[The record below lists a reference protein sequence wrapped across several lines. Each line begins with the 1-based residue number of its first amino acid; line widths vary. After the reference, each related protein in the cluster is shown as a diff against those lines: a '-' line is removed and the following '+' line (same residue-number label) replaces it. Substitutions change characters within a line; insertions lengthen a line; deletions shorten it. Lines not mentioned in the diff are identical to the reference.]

1 MKFSIFD
8 LCCYFSYPELYNR
21 IKEVGEQRF
30 KEFKKNLL
38 NLAPGKTDL
47 QDISSY
53 DDQIEYFRQVFMD
66 INTDRS
72 GEINFDQLKTLL
84 EKLLNRKVSNDEVEH
99 VFKVIDKDCDGKI
112 IFEEFVLGLRYLS
125 WLVNPDDNNPSSF
138 NYSYLAIPAAIAVV
152 GLSLF
157 YFFKRSRK

>member
-1 MKFSIFD
+1 M
-8 LCCYFSYPELYNR
+8 YER
-21 IKEVGEQRF
+21 IKEIGEQRF

-53 DDQIEYFRQVFMD
+53 DDQIEYFRQVFME

-72 GEINFDQLKTLL
+72 GEINLEQLKILL
-84 EKLLNRKVSNDEVEH
+84 EKLLNRKVTNDEVEH
-99 VFKVIDKDCDGKI
+99 VFRVIDKDGDGKI

-125 WLVNPDDNNPSSF
+125 WLVNPDDTTPSSF
-138 NYSYLAIPAAIAVV
+138 KYSYLVIPAAIAVV
-152 GLSLF
+152 GLSLL
-157 YFFKRSRK
+157 YFFRRNRK